1 MISLDFMGTAFLV
14 IVLRAVPESHRQS
27 IVTESIIALASIS
40 RYLPAKVNTTSLEK
54 ERISASELSA

>member
-1 MISLDFMGTAFLV
+1 MISVDFMGTAFLV

-27 IVTESIIALASIS
+27 IITESKIALASIS
-40 RYLPAKVNTTSLEK
+40 RYLPAKVNTISLEK